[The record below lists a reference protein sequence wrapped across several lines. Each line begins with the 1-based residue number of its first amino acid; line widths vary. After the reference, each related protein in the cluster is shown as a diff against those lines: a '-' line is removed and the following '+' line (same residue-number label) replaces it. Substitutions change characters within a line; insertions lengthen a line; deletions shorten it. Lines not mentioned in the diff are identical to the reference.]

1 LCLSFFITKL
11 SKLTKTTTMSARNR
25 LPPEAAGWR
34 ASDVMIEVLL
44 VLSVL

>member
-1 LCLSFFITKL
+1 VFVFFYHKTFK
-11 SKLTKTTTMSARNR
+11 THKTTTMSARNR

-34 ASDVMIEVLL
+34 ASDVIIEVLL